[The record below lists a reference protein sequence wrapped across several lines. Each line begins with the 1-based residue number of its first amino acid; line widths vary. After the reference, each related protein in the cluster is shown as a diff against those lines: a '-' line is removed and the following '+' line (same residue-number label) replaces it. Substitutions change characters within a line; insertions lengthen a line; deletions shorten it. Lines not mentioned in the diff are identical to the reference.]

1 MAAAAVPTVY
11 VVEDDDAMR
20 DALGMLLRGAGFE
33 VRAFDSPLDFLADYR
48 PKGPD
53 CLVIDVRMPRMSGL
67 QVQDRLIAR
76 GARVPLVFISGHGDI
91 PMAVEAVRK
100 GALDFLVKPFDVA
113 ALLQRVRDAFGGVP
127 GRRRRVHHGAR
138 LRGLATLSGRERE
151 VLAGILEGN
160 TNRALAQQLAVSAKT
175 IEYHRARIMRK
186 LRVKSAAELFQF
198 CLDGAEPGLGF
209 SRGGFSRMA
218 TRRARG

>member
-1 MAAAAVPTVY
+1 MAGAGVQTVY

-48 PKGPD
+48 PRGAD
-53 CLVIDVRMPRMSGL
+53 CLVIDVRMPRLSGL
-67 QVQDRLIAR
+67 QVQDRLLAR
-76 GARVPLVFISGHGDI
+76 GARIPLIFISGHGDI

-113 ALLQRVRDAFGGVP
+113 VLLRRVRDAFGQVP
-127 GRRRRVHHGAR
+127 GRRRRLHHGAR
-138 LRGLATLSGRERE
+138 LRGMATLSTRERE

-160 TNRALAQQLAVSAKT
+160 TNRAVAQRLAVSAKT
-175 IEYHRARIMRK
+175 VEYHRARIMRK

-198 CLDGAEPGLGF
+198 CLDGGEPGLGF
-209 SRGGFSRMA
+209 SRGGVSRIA
-218 TRRARG
+218 TRRSRG